1 MIFSGARFDSNP
13 TKFHWYLASTPL
25 TMMVVS
31 LFGIH
36 KTYRLNSFHCQQ
48 TLGINCDMKN
58 NFHLRSHCY
67 TNKLRMYNEMDMF
80 WVWLCFSLN
89 LFWSTLPK
97 GCIATFSLRIHSIC
111 ASYRNFNIHLNQMH
125 GVSHRVIS
133 RFSPLFYGRFIC
145 NAFKLDAKWN
155 E

>member
-1 MIFSGARFDSNP
+1 MIFSGARSDSNP
-13 TKFHWYLASTPL
+13 TKFHWYLASTLL
-25 TMMVVS
+25 TMMLVS

-48 TLGINCDMKN
+48 TLGINCDIKN

-89 LFWSTLPK
+89 LFWSTLSK
-97 GCIATFSLRIHSIC
+97 GCIATFSLWIYSIC
-111 ASYRNFNIHLNQMH
+111 ASYRNFNIHALWLWIESNA
-125 GVSHRVIS
+125 R
-133 RFSPLFYGRFIC
+133 RFTSGNFTIQSIILWSIY
-145 NAFKLDAKWN
+145 L
-155 E
+155 